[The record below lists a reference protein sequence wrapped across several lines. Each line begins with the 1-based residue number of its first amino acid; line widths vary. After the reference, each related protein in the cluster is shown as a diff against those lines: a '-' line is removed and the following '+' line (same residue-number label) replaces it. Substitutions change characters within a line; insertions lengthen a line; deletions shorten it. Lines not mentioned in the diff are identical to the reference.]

1 MYEIPL
7 SLQEMFGDR
16 GRLASQVAL
25 RSILNTKMVEGT
37 LIRDYMIT
45 FFNEM
50 KILEVE
56 INGRTQVDMIL
67 KAFWIL
73 LGNSRSIIL

>member
-1 MYEIPL
+1 
-7 SLQEMFGDR
+7 MFGDR

-25 RSILNTKMVEGT
+25 RSILNTKMVEET
-37 LIRDYMIT
+37 PIRDYMIT

-56 INGRTQVDMIL
+56 INGETQVDMIL
-67 KAFWIL
+67 KAFWVL
-73 LGNSRSIIL
+73 LSNSSSIIL